1 LSNKELED
9 QEKTI
14 LKELLINKDKY
25 KVELSDTLSFLVDML
40 GAAIETVY
48 R

>member
-25 KVELSDTLSFLVDML
+25 KVNFDDILTFTIDML
-40 GAAIETVY
+40 SAALNTVT
-48 R
+48 